1 MPSNEPPGDAR
12 PESVVEY
19 TITTLRE
26 AIRDGRFA
34 PGQRLVV
41 SDVTRRLGVSAG
53 PVREAIRR
61 LTGEGLVEIRPH
73 RGALVK
79 EYTAQE
85 LADIFNLREV
95 VEGLAARLAACRVQ
109 FGDYRARMT
118 QLLEEMREETEA
130 MRGAYVDQNHTF
142 HLLIYEMAGS
152 PRIAEI
158 AASLVLPIY
167 SLRFHQRI
175 SQSYSKVSYGEH
187 VAIAQAILRGHGP
200 GAERAMR
207 RHIRNS
213 GEAMTRALQD
223 DPPLRTHPT
232 PNGH

>member
-1 MPSNEPPGDAR
+1 VPDNEPSGDSR
-12 PESVVEY
+12 PESVVEF
-19 TITTLRE
+19 TIQTLRE

-79 EYTAQE
+79 EYTAKE

-95 VEGLAARLAACRVQ
+95 VEGLAARLAACRIQV
-109 FGDYRARMT
+109 GDYRDRMT
-118 QLLEEMREETEA
+118 QLLEEMRQETET
-130 MRGAYVDQNHTF
+130 MRGDYVDQNHTF

-152 PRIAEI
+152 DRIAEI

-167 SLRFHQRI
+167 SLRFHQRM
-175 SQSYSKVSYGEH
+175 SQAYSKVSYGEH
-187 VAIAQAILRGHGP
+187 AAIAEAILKGHGH

-213 GEAMTRALQD
+213 GEAMTRALREAPQVR
-223 DPPLRTHPT
+223 PA
-232 PNGH
+232 NA